1 MYFYTDFSM
10 IDKIKSFI
18 KLHMFGHTVETKDRI
33 KYSSGRNLCYIL
45 INNYRK
51 FENNFL
57 KDEDPHLREAKHTLA
72 QTAF

>member
-1 MYFYTDFSM
+1 
-10 IDKIKSFI
+10 
-18 KLHMFGHTVETKDRI
+18 MFGHTVETKDRI